1 MSGYDEGQKEA
12 DLRNE
17 LSTCLTSHWRYC
29 MAGVLSGEWTTTTT
43 TTTNESS
50 CFVSNCSFRFVWN
63 EIFFFFLLFFFLFLP
78 RLVYSFLL
86 HQMNFTTDFSL
97 TFSSSSCSHW
107 LTLIISR
114 QRLKLQNQGIPIGL
128 MIKGSKTFKS
138 VPFIVG
144 GLAGTV
150 ADWKTAEIECLPLQ
164 EKLTIHLI
172 EREKKKNT
180 KV

>member
-1 MSGYDEGQKEA
+1 MQILFSTADRRHKNILKIVLIQKMSGYDEGQKEA

-43 TTTNESS
+43 TTTTSESS

-63 EIFFFFLLFFFLFLP
+63 EIFFFFFYFFLFLP

-97 TFSSSSCSHW
+97 TFSSSSCSHC
-107 LTLIISR
+107 SR
-114 QRLKLQNQGIPIGL
+114 SSSLVNVWNYK
-128 MIKGSKTFKS
+128 
-138 VPFIVG
+138 
-144 GLAGTV
+144 
-150 ADWKTAEIECLPLQ
+150 
-164 EKLTIHLI
+164 
-172 EREKKKNT
+172 T
-180 KV
+180 KVFQLA